1 MPQLLSSH
9 TLERHSAV
17 PTNMDRLCSTVLMH
31 PGQPLPGEGASLAQ
45 VSAVGRLLYLGL
57 AQPAQEGT
65 YTCECSNVAGNS
77 SEDQQLVVYGESDW
91 DDLDQAERAGRGQPD
106 GWATRH
112 PHKQVLQTDGHR
124 SLSPCPRGEPPS
136 PAT

>member
-1 MPQLLSSH
+1 
-9 TLERHSAV
+9 
-17 PTNMDRLCSTVLMH
+17 MH

-112 PHKQVLQTDGHR
+112 PGRADLTPQNPSKDR
-124 SLSPCPRGEPPS
+124 SWILLSHFRLLPF
-136 PAT
+136 